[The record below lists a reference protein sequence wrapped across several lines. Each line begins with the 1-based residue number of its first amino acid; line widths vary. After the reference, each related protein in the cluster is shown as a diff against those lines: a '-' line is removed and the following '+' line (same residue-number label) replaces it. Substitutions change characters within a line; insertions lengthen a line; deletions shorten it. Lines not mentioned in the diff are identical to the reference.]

1 MLIFLTNKVLS
12 QRALDDNRLWEMVL
26 EDHQKIVVLEAQ
38 LESLKTSI
46 NDLQRDLRD
55 MKKGESRITWL
66 VISNLMAIII
76 ALVEVYVFH
85 YRLLK
90 EARLALRLL
99 RSLRKLLS
107 CIPTPCNAGECC
119 WHSGNKAPKGPG
131 FLAWVLDH
139 LAPYHI
145 HLSHCSCLACSFS
158 SSYRSAEVCRV
169 CQSDYPCAM
178 VSGPLVQG
186 YPVKLTHRAERRYSC
201 KHYPCQ
207 YVAYNLAKR
216 CKGNIIPCFESC
228 PKDLRC
234 VYCIELA
241 R

>member
-85 YRLLK
+85 L
-90 EARLALRLL
+90 
-99 RSLRKLLS
+99 
-107 CIPTPCNAGECC
+107 
-119 WHSGNKAPKGPG
+119 
-131 FLAWVLDH
+131 
-139 LAPYHI
+139 
-145 HLSHCSCLACSFS
+145 
-158 SSYRSAEVCRV
+158 
-169 CQSDYPCAM
+169 
-178 VSGPLVQG
+178 
-186 YPVKLTHRAERRYSC
+186 
-201 KHYPCQ
+201 
-207 YVAYNLAKR
+207 
-216 CKGNIIPCFESC
+216 
-228 PKDLRC
+228 
-234 VYCIELA
+234 
-241 R
+241 

>member
-1 MLIFLTNKVLS
+1 MYFT
-12 QRALDDNRLWEMVL
+12 
-26 EDHQKIVVLEAQ
+26 
-38 LESLKTSI
+38 
-46 NDLQRDLRD
+46 
-55 MKKGESRITWL
+55 
-66 VISNLMAIII
+66 
-76 ALVEVYVFH
+76 

-107 CIPTPCNAGECC
+107 CIPTPCNAGECRL
-119 WHSGNKAPKGPG
+119 HFRHQASKEARY
-131 FLAWVLDH
+131 LAWVLDH

-234 VYCIELA
+234 VYCTKYITWPSEHQLLPLYSYQFFRRHTSINLVFLSINSYRRHVLHFFQGKDICLFFA
-241 R
+241 VRVSLHIYT